1 MYRILVLFI
10 DKLKVIEIKFS
21 NIQDLLDFLN
31 TNQEQIK
38 IFTLFYFKQCLLTWK
53 SFYLTFPKKIQL
65 SDLIEIKRGNYKND
79 SN

>member
-38 IFTLFYFKQCLLTWK
+38 SFTLFYFEKCLLNWK
-53 SFYLTFPKKIQL
+53 RFYLTFSKKIQI
-65 SDLIEIKRGNYKND
+65 SNLIEVKRGNYRND